1 MGATATGKTALALA
15 LAERVGGEIV
25 SMDSRQVYRGLDIGT
40 GKPTPEERAR
50 SPHHLVDILDPRE
63 PTSAG
68 THARLAEGAVKDI
81 AARGRAPLLVGGTG
95 LYFRALLEGIVDV
108 AIPAETLAD
117 IRAELSPRPTEA
129 LYAQLRAADPAR
141 AAALS
146 PGDRVRISRALEL
159 IAWTGERASDLYE
172 RPRRT
177 APLSAIKFV
186 LTMPRAR
193 LRETIAAR
201 TRAMFAAGWPEEV
214 RALLAAGVPPEAPG
228 MRSLG
233 YAEIAAAIAAGG
245 PAAEVEDAVITR
257 TRQYAKRQ
265 ETFFR
270 AERDVQW
277 VDVTQPGARSA
288 AIAAAGAFLGGSIG
302 T

>member
-15 LAERVGGEIV
+15 LSERVGGEIV

-40 GKPTPEERAR
+40 GKPTAAERAR
-50 SPHHLVDILDPRE
+50 APHYLIDILDPRE
-63 PTSAG
+63 RTSAG
-68 THARLAEGAVKDI
+68 SHARRAEDAVKAI
-81 AARGRAPLLVGGTG
+81 AARGRTPLLVGGTG
-95 LYFRALLEGIVDV
+95 LYFRALLEGILDV
-108 AIPAETLAD
+108 TIPAEALAD
-117 IRAELSPRPTEA
+117 IRAELSPQSTDR
-129 LYAQLRAADPAR
+129 LYARLRAADPAR
-141 AAALS
+141 AAALA
-146 PGDRVRISRALEL
+146 PGDRVRITRALEL

-172 RPRRT
+172 RPRRA
-177 APLSAIKFV
+177 APVAAIKFV
-186 LTMPRAR
+186 LTMPRPR

-201 TRAMFAAGWPEEV
+201 TRAMFAAGWGEEV

-233 YAEIAAAIAAGG
+233 YPEIAEAIAAGR
-245 PAAEVEDAVITR
+245 PAAAVEDAVITR

-270 AERDVQW
+270 AEAEARW
-277 VDVTQPGARSA
+277 VDVTQPA
-288 AIAAAGAFLGGSIG
+288 ATAAVIAEAVAFLGGSIG